1 MRIIVIIAACVVVIG
16 ILVGRFFPK
25 KESGGGNPHI
35 TVIGSD
41 DGNDPAPT
49 LIRKRLE
56 TTRADGGTLKL
67 TVNDELVDFTRSAG
81 NVFGLADGATLEA
94 DDCFR
99 AFMTVGNS
107 AQGAFAF
114 WIGFKMDDAGSQ
126 DRLTVSAESDGQV
139 RTVAP
144 SAEATLG
151 DANDPLAIAGGGETV
166 DFEIELY
173 VSDGG
178 GDIIMPQAFDIILY
192 VTPVAR

>member
-35 TVIGSD
+35 TVIGSN
-41 DGNDPAPT
+41 DGNDPVPT
-49 LIRKRLE
+49 LKRERLE

-81 NVFGLADGATLEA
+81 NIFGLVDGATLET

-107 AQGAFAF
+107 AQGDFAF
-114 WIGFKMDDAGSQ
+114 WIGFKTGDAVYS
-126 DRLTVSAESDGQV
+126 DRLTVSAEAGGEV
-139 RTVAP
+139 RAVTPTAD
-144 SAEATLG
+144 ATLG
-151 DANDPLAIAGGGETV
+151 SADDPLAVVGGGETV
-166 DFEIELY
+166 DLEVELY
-173 VSDGG
+173 VNDGDG
-178 GDIIMPQAFDIILY
+178 EIVMPQAFDIILF
-192 VTPVAR
+192 VTSVAR